1 MFFSGVWVLACFD
14 LYWLVFKNAVAGFV
28 PNHLICISVLCMFT
42 VGLSLT
48 NYEKTSRANDSE
60 LAQNSKNGRM
70 AMMRLIVEEVGQG
83 LHPSEAVVAVKTAD
97 GVQRLVVSSRSIQKG
112 TISVGWPLGEKEDA
126 ILVEL
131 PRETQSGAWRV
142 WVPKNQLIEEERM
155 RA

>member
-1 MFFSGVWVLACFD
+1 LKS
-14 LYWLVFKNAVAGFV
+14 AVAGFEIGSGWFCPQRFNLHFRSLYV
-28 PNHLICISVLCMFT
+28 HVGSV
-42 VGLSLT
+42 LT

-60 LAQNSKNGRM
+60 LAQNSKSGRM
-70 AMMRLIVEEVGQG
+70 AMMRLIVEEVGKG

-112 TISVGWPLGEKEDA
+112 TISVGWPLGEREDA

>member
-1 MFFSGVWVLACFD
+1 
-14 LYWLVFKNAVAGFV
+14 
-28 PNHLICISVLCMFT
+28 
-42 VGLSLT
+42 
-48 NYEKTSRANDSE
+48 
-60 LAQNSKNGRM
+60 M
-70 AMMRLIVEEVGQG
+70 AMMRLIVEEVGKG

-112 TISVGWPLGEKEDA
+112 TISVGWPLGEREGT

-142 WVPKNQLIEEERM
+142 WVPKDQLIEEERM